1 MRISFF
7 CIQKEPGTHATLRLC
22 LVGVGR
28 LELPASASQMPRAT
42 NCAIPRMLYFCVIF
56 HDNHVWLLYHSFH
69 KLSRYSS
76 AIMHGLPFYTFLSN
90 LITAKRDHAIRMIPN
105 FKNKKDHDFAQTALH
120 FISKCANVRLSMM

>member
-42 NCAIPRMLYFCVIF
+42 NCAIPRILYLAIGYS
-56 HDNHVWLLYHSFH
+56 NNTALLYHSFH
-69 KLSRYSS
+69 KLSRY
-76 AIMHGLPFYTFLSN
+76 AIPD
-90 LITAKRDHAIRMIPN
+90 I
-105 FKNKKDHDFAQTALH
+105 
-120 FISKCANVRLSMM
+120 